1 MSKLRSVS
9 TGFWSDPFI
18 EDLTPS
24 EKLLF
29 LYLITNEK
37 TNMLGIYEASLKK
50 ISFETG
56 LNKDV
61 VLNGLKAF
69 ESIGKV
75 KYVDNYVILVNYM
88 KHQNF
93 NTNMKKSAIDVYNN
107 LPNQLKNKDINVTK
121 SNPSEGFESL
131 LKHFGMVR
139 KIEVEYE
146 YEYEIETKK
155 EITPTADFF
164 IDKDLNKAFLEWI
177 DYRKEIRKTLKPS
190 TAQKQ
195 VKFLQRFDP
204 KDAILIIEQSIQ
216 NGWTGLFEIKNKQ
229 HGTKE
234 TRDQKYQQEF
244 NKIINKDQRKSASD
258 YRNE

>member
-107 LPNQLKNKDINVTK
+107 LPNQLKNKDIIVTK

-139 KIEVEYE
+139 KIEIEYE

-155 EITPTADFF
+155 EITPTAEFF
-164 IDKDLNKAFLEWI
+164 IDKDLNQAFLEWI

-195 VKFLQRFDP
+195 VKFLQRFDS

-229 HGTKE
+229 NGTKE